1 MTDTKTHNE
10 NSNSINKE
18 RGRLNSTDKLT
29 PEEVQH
35 IQEQKDE
42 KSGPVAVQVL
52 NQEQVV
58 SFPNGEEP
66 AKFDVVLLSS
76 EKQKEEKQGET
87 FKAFEAA
94 EIKSSEKTV
103 VVIHEGK
110 ETKEG
115 KAEEER

>member
-52 NQEQVV
+52 N
-58 SFPNGEEP
+58 
-66 AKFDVVLLSS
+66 LLSS